1 MFNYTKTTTNYENN
15 KITTLNTPKLIT
27 HIILAITFL
36 ILLFGSI
43 KIIDAGER
51 GTVLR
56 LGNINRIM
64 EPGLNFKIAFIE
76 KVIKQQVRTEKQEVE
91 ASAASKDLQIVTSN
105 IAIQYNIIP
114 EEIGTLYQEVGK
126 SYKSR
131 IIDPAIQDAIKATT
145 ANYTAEQLITKRAA
159 VSEEMQ
165 NILKIRLAEAHINV
179 SNVDIVNF
187 DFSPSFNESIEKKV
201 TAEQDALAAQNK
213 LEQVK
218 FEAQQKIE
226 KAKADAES
234 IRIQAQ
240 AIQSQGGA
248 DYVKLQWID
257 AWKEGGAKVPNFITS
272 ENGGGFIMNMQ

>member
-1 MFNYTKTTTNYENN
+1 MFNYNKTIITPANN
-15 KITTLNTPKLIT
+15 SITTLNTTKLIT
-27 HIILAITFL
+27 HIILAIIFL
-36 ILLFGSI
+36 ILFFGSI

-114 EEIGTLYQEVGK
+114 EEIGTLYQEVGT

-145 ANYTAEQLITKRAA
+145 ANYTAEQLITKRAS
-159 VSEEMQ
+159 VSEEMETVLRQ
-165 NILKIRLAEAHINV
+165 RLAETHINV

-240 AIQSQGGA
+240 AINSQGGA
-248 DYVKLQWID
+248 DYVALQAID
-257 AWKEGGAKVPNFITS
+257 KWNGILPTQMIPGGTVPFI
-272 ENGGGFIMNMQ
+272 NVNK